1 MVSQD
6 EFVRERESEKE
17 FDATWRTGSGMKI
30 PEGFPG
36 FTTVTSFGTGLPLVP
51 DIVSSNQSAD
61 FFYKFGN
68 ITVSSFNL
76 EVLRGSQK

>member
-1 MVSQD
+1 
-6 EFVRERESEKE
+6 
-17 FDATWRTGSGMKI
+17 MKI

-61 FFYKFGN
+61 FFYEFGVKL
-68 ITVSSFNL
+68 IFLVFLLIYSIPHVQL
-76 EVLRGSQK
+76 GHVL